1 MTSDTRIPP
10 ALYVAAGAAGLI
22 GLGLVGYLGFLA
34 FVQAGLDDAQFA
46 GYGLVLTAVV
56 AATASFFSPCSFTV
70 LPGYLAFAAGG
81 TDDTGA
87 SGGAAGLRGALRNG
101 LAAAAG
107 VVTVVALLGLLI
119 ALLGTGIGADLSITG
134 DNPSAGAKALRIGI
148 GAFVLTMGVVHIL
161 DLTHRLRLLSK
172 VSVWAIEH
180 EGDSRS
186 LRGLYGY
193 GAGYVLVGVG

>member
-1 MTSDTRIPP
+1 
-10 ALYVAAGAAGLI
+10 AAGLA

-34 FVQAGLDDAQFA
+34 FVQAGLDDKQFA

-81 TDDTGA
+81 PDAT
-87 SGGAAGLRGALRNG
+87 GGAAGLRGTLRNG

-119 ALLGTGIGADLSITG
+119 ALLGTGAGADLSITG
-134 DNPSAGAKALRIGI
+134 DNPSAGAKGLRIGI

-161 DLTHRLRLLSK
+161 DLSHRLRLLSK
-172 VSVWAIEH
+172 VSIWAIKH